1 MDSDLFR
8 ALGCFAVA
16 GVLLA
21 APEWVPAWA
30 EVAAAE
36 AVGPSSPDMRTMS
49 GYAEADALRS
59 YEHPEDEWCSGAT
72 PDCPS
77 HFEAWNEPVCNSLPP
92 TY

>member
-1 MDSDLFR
+1 MDSDLVKAFLC
-8 ALGCFAVA
+8 LGLA
-16 GVLLA
+16 GVLMTS
-21 APEWVPAWA
+21 PVWVPMWA
-30 EVAAAE
+30 KASARAE

-59 YEHPEDEWCSGAT
+59 YEHPEDECCSGAT

-77 HFEAWNEPVCNSLPP
+77 HWEAWNSLPP

>member
-1 MDSDLFR
+1 MVSDLFK

-21 APEWVPAWA
+21 APEWVPALA
-30 EVAAAE
+30 RAAA
-36 AVGPSSPDMRTMS
+36 
-49 GYAEADALRS
+49 AD
-59 YEHPEDEWCSGAT
+59 EVECVQPEDEWCSGAT

-77 HFEAWNEPVCNSLPP
+77 FWECWNSLPP

>member
-8 ALGCFAVA
+8 GLVCGGLAVA
-16 GVLLA
+16 CFT
-21 APEWVPAWA
+21 APVWVPAWA

-36 AVGPSSPDMRTMS
+36 VEAA
-49 GYAEADALRS
+49 AEAAA
-59 YEHPEDEWCSGAT
+59 HPEDEFCSGAS

-77 HFEAWNEPVCNSLPP
+77 HFEVWGEPVCNSLPP

>member
-1 MDSDLFR
+1 MLFIEFFPFFLVFMDSDLFR

-21 APEWVPAWA
+21 APVWVPAWA

-36 AVGPSSPDMRTMS
+36 AEAA
-49 GYAEADALRS
+49 AEAAA
-59 YEHPEDEWCSGAT
+59 HPEDVWCSGAT

-77 HFEAWNEPVCNSLPP
+77 HFEAWYEPVCNSLPP